1 VRLMPTRHDLSAQ
14 GISKRNTRY
23 EPFSNIM
30 GGMNTRQF
38 PSLMAVVALLLT
50 GSAAALAV
58 DQPQAQLTQA
68 EKIYGFSL
76 FWKEVSYNFAHW
88 ETAGDLDWDQ
98 AYQDF
103 LPAIMA
109 SENDF
114 EYYRTMQ
121 RFCALLR
128 DGHTNV
134 YMPEGLLEANVG
146 RVPLRMRELEHR
158 AIVTNMDVS
167 LAEEIPRGSE
177 VLEVDGQPVAEM
189 VENEIIPMISTSAP
203 HIYWDMAVAS
213 QKSAGVGILFGE
225 RGSTARLEIRR
236 PDGEVVLVD
245 APRDQY
251 EREVEWAEEVAKTP
265 LIESRM
271 LEGGIAYV
279 ALNSFSDEEI
289 VEAFRETLPWLAG
302 AQGIILD
309 LRRNSG
315 GSSLNASAIVGHFA
329 DEPFRGASWRTPVN
343 YGVYRAWGRFADSV
357 SELEEYRGYYEGHVY
372 HREEADEHEPAKGIR
387 LAAPTIVLIGRQTAS
402 SAEDFLIMADELD
415 QFTYLGEPTFG
426 STGQPLM
433 MDLPGGG
440 SARISTKRDFYPDG
454 REFIGHGVR
463 PDIAVKPT
471 VEAFLNQR
479 DEALERAVVE
489 LQSKAAE

>member
-1 VRLMPTRHDLSAQ
+1 MS
-14 GISKRNTRY
+14 
-23 EPFSNIM
+23 
-30 GGMNTRQF
+30 GMNTREF
-38 PSLMAVVALLLT
+38 LSLMAVVALMLM
-50 GSAAALAV
+50 GSTPVLAD

-76 FWKEVSYNFAHW
+76 FWREVSYNFAHW

-134 YMPEGLLEANVG
+134 YLPEGLLEQHVG

-158 AIVTNMDVS
+158 AIVTNMDAS
-167 LAEEIPRGSE
+167 LAEDIPVGSE
-177 VLEVDGQPVAEM
+177 VLEVDGKPVAEM
-189 VENEIIPMISTSAP
+189 VQEEIIPMISTSAP
-203 HIYWDMAVAS
+203 HIYWHMAIAS
-213 QKSAGVGILFGE
+213 WKSAGVGILFGE
-225 RGSTARLEIRR
+225 KGSTASLKIRR
-236 PDGEVVLVD
+236 PDGEVMLVKV
-245 APRDQY
+245 ARDQY
-251 EREVEWAEEVAKTP
+251 ERDVEWAEEVAKTP

-289 VEAFRETLPWLAG
+289 VEAFRKELPRLAS
-302 AQGIILD
+302 AKGIIID
-309 LRRNSG
+309 LRKNSG
-315 GSSLNASAIVGHFA
+315 GSSLNARAIVGHFTG
-329 DEPFRGASWRTPVN
+329 EPFRGAAWRTPVN
-343 YGVYRAWGRFADSV
+343 YGVYRAWGMYADSIKD
-357 SELEEYRGYYEGHVY
+357 LEEYREYYEGHVY

-387 LAAPTIVLIGRQTAS
+387 LAAPTIVLIGSQTAS
-402 SAEDFLIMADELD
+402 SAEDFLIMADELE

-454 REFIGHGVR
+454 REFIGRGVQ
-463 PDIAVKPT
+463 PDIEVKPT
-471 VEAFLNQR
+471 VEAFLNER
-479 DEALERAVVE
+479 DETLERAVAE
-489 LQSKAAE
+489 LQRKVAE